1 MFRASLDNPK
11 TWKQIVDA
19 IATLLTEAYF
29 RITSEGLTLAQYD
42 SARAAKIDLFIPADN
57 FRNYQCIGEHDVCIG
72 VDDLVKVSR
81 RIAADDSLEFQLNT
95 EMMRMEIRM
104 EGQATRT
111 FRLNLLTPPDTQE
124 ERLTGSFDVIA
135 EMSSD
140 ALKQAVKDISV
151 VSDYMIITA
160 GGDKLT
166 FSGSGD
172 TGEVDSELRVGGEE
186 ALLHSLRAE
195 QSTSMYALSYL
206 SEISKA
212 ISSDTLTLMM
222 NSGRPAMF
230 QFGIAESGQIKF
242 FLAPRRQRV

>member
-11 TWKQIVDA
+11 IWKQIVDA

-29 RITSEGLTLAQYD
+29 RITSSGLTLAQYD
-42 SARAAKIDLFIPADN
+42 SARAAKIDLFIPAND
-57 FRNYQCIGEHDVCIG
+57 FLDYHCEGEHDVCIG

-81 RIAADDSLEFQLNT
+81 RIAADDSLDFELNT
-95 EMMRMEIRM
+95 SMMRMEIRM
-104 EGQATRT
+104 RGQATRT
-111 FRLNLLTPPDTQE
+111 FKLNLLTPPDTKE
-124 ERLTGSFDVIA
+124 ERLAGSFDVSA

-140 ALKQAVKDISV
+140 ALKQAVKDIGV
-151 VSDYMIITA
+151 VSDYMIISA
-160 GGDKLT
+160 LGDRII

-172 TGEVDSELRVGGEE
+172 TGEVESELRVGGEDS
-186 ALLHSLRAE
+186 LLFSLRAE
-195 QSTSMYALSYL
+195 QATSMYALSYL

-212 ISSDTLTLMM
+212 ISSDKLTLMM

-230 QFGIAESGQIKF
+230 QFGIAENGEIKF